1 MNTHTVTLH
10 EVLDNPGL
18 RRRLFDRA
26 RRQRREA
33 IRAGLA
39 WLAVHVPGFGPSIV
53 GRHLARLG

>member
-26 RRQRREA
+26 RRDRRQS
-33 IRAGLA
+33 IRAGVA
-39 WLAVHVPGFGPSIV
+39 WLAAQIPGFGPAIV